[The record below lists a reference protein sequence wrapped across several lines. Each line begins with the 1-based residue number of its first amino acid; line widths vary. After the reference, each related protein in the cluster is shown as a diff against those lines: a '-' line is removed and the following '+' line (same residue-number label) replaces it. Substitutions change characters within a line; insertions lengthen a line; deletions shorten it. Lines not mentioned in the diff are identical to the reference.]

1 MSKLLCTECRHE
13 NESERV
19 YCHNCGA
26 KLTKTEPAPIPGKT
40 DDAETVATRERLR
53 KMMDNRGVKTRQLV
67 SKCAKLLLTACIV
80 AALIQMFLAPDLPP
94 TGKDLELGPQ
104 IGLDL
109 ENAILQHR
117 GTQLTYTEDQV
128 NAYLT
133 GALKRKKTTLL
144 DKPMLDFQRGIVHFD
159 EGMFRMTMVRS
170 CFGCS
175 LYTSASYRVSL
186 QNGKLSAKEEGGAIG
201 RMPIHPELMQ
211 FANFLVGDAFK
222 ALEQDRKEVE
232 KFTTIEFHPHTVVM
246 TAPAQ

>member
-1 MSKLLCTECRHE
+1 MSKLLCPECRHE
-13 NESERV
+13 NEAERV

-26 KLTKTEPAPIPGKT
+26 KLNRTEAVPIPGKT

-53 KMMDNRGVKTRQLV
+53 KMMDNRGVKTRQFFF
-67 SKCAKLLLTACIV
+67 KYAKLLLAACIA

-94 TGKDLELGPQ
+94 VGKDLELGPQ

-109 ENAILQHR
+109 ENAILQHH

-128 NAYLT
+128 NAYLV

-159 EGMFRMTMVRS
+159 EGMFRMTVVRS

-175 LYTSASYRVSL
+175 LYSSAFYRVNL
-186 QNGKLSAKEEGGAIG
+186 QNGKLSATGEGGAIG
-201 RMPIHPELMQ
+201 RMPIHPQLMQ

-232 KFTTIEFHPHTVVM
+232 KLAAIEFHSHAVVM
-246 TAPAQ
+246 TAPTQ